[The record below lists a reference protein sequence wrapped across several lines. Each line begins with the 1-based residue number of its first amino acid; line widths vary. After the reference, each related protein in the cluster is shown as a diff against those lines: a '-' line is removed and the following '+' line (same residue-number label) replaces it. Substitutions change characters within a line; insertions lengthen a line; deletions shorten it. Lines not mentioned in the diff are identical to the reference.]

1 MMADSSPAYNGES
14 KANDTFEQDLND
26 ILNDGQDLTDV
37 HNTVQSGSP
46 NKIMTSSYPVAS
58 SGNFGAQS
66 GLSRSHTMPP
76 GVCFLTLLLTFV
88 HSDLT
93 LYYNILKDF
102 LYWFC
107 GKIFCYFFLYM

>member
-1 MMADSSPAYNGES
+1 MADSSPAYNGES

-46 NKIMTSSYPVAS
+46 NKIMTSSYPGAS

-76 GVCFLTLLLTFV
+76 GVCVFLLCF
-88 HSDLT
+88 
-93 LYYNILKDF
+93 
-102 LYWFC
+102 
-107 GKIFCYFFLYM
+107 